1 MPATT
6 QKVRQEI
13 AQIDRLIADIEAKP
27 RDKRLAW
34 SSLLEELREEREL
47 LSLIILNRR
56 MEATKKV
63 VSLRRW
69 RDGPWERAEA

>member
-34 SSLLEELREEREL
+34 STLLEELREEREL
-47 LSLIILNRR
+47 LGLIILNRR
-56 MEATKKV
+56 MESTKKV

-69 RDGPWERAEA
+69 RDGPWEA

>member
-6 QKVRQEI
+6 REVRQEI
-13 AQIDRLIADIEAKP
+13 QQIDRLIADIEAKP
-27 RDKRLAW
+27 RHRRGAW
-34 SSLLEELREEREL
+34 TSLLEELREEREL
-47 LSLIILNRR
+47 LALIILNRR

-69 RDGPWERAEA
+69 RDGPWEA